1 MMATDVLYECLFYL
15 EWDEYCDVCKYLNV
29 PYRFDV
35 YFKYHSI
42 PIPTQFKICNHEKE
56 YLDIFIHLYNKIS
69 FDDSCH
75 IMIAKN
81 GHINILRHIIT
92 INCIIPYHKYRF
104 RACLHGK
111 LNILKCIYKMT
122 NITFEQAYADM
133 CDAIRCGHLNIVKY
147 LHTYEMVKL
156 DGELLRIAC
165 KEGHLDIVKYLHKN
179 GVTISNRYIDDA
191 VLYDHD
197 DIADY
202 LLNNQTLYD
211 KLYMN
216 IIEYRHVS
224 LFRRINYKIL
234 NFDI

>member
-1 MMATDVLYECLFYL
+1 MATDMLYECLFYL
-15 EWDEYCDVCKYLNV
+15 EWDEYCDVCKYLDI

-35 YFKYHSI
+35 YFKYHR
-42 PIPTQFKICNHEKE
+42 IPTQFTICNHKKE
-56 YLDIFIHLYNKIS
+56 YTDIFTHLYNDVS
-69 FDDSCH
+69 LLEEVCH
-75 IMIAKN
+75 TEIAKN

-92 INCIIPYHKYRF
+92 INCIIPYHLYRF
-104 RACLHGK
+104 SACLHGK
-111 LNILKCIYKMT
+111 LNILKCIYKMANLT
-122 NITFEQAYADM
+122 LGQVYADM
-133 CDAIRCGHLNIVKY
+133 CDSIRYGHLNIVKH
-147 LHTYEMVKL
+147 LHTREMVKL

-179 GVTISNRYIDDA
+179 GVTISKKYIDDA
-191 VLYDHD
+191 VLYSYD
-197 DIADY
+197 DIAEY

-224 LFRRINYKIL
+224 LFRRTNYKIL